1 MSLLAVIFILVTLVW
16 PERATGSLKTQAAIF
31 GFFNVWLL
39 ATQIPYTVFVA
50 NNHAKITAFLDGVEL
65 PAQLVQATLAAAG
78 ESDKY
83 SKIHAGKPCI
93 PTVFEVVRI
102 KTSTLFQ
109 PSFLLFS
116 LGFQCCSLPSL
127 WFFSS

>member
-1 MSLLAVIFILVTLVW
+1 MLAW
-16 PERATGSLKTQAAIF
+16 PGRATGSLKTQAVTVNIF
-31 GFFNVWLL
+31 NTWLL
-39 ATQIPYTVFVA
+39 SNQFNYTIVLA
-50 NNHAKITAFLDGVEL
+50 NNHAKITAFRDGVEL
-65 PAQLVQATLAAAG
+65 PAQIVQAALAAAG